1 MCPPPARIG
10 VKNMVSKRSAQ
21 VFLILLLS
29 VVFFLSVF
37 SAFAYPDQPSDTG
50 AHIRKLEGIM
60 EGKTA
65 SAYPLM
71 YFSAGLIHRAFG
83 LPLEIAFG
91 ILMGLC
97 SVLTLFVLYWLFI
110 RNAGCPMIVAFLAA
124 LCVSVILHVYIPG
137 GVMELY
143 YGQGGGNAWHNP
155 SSTAMKPFAVVSFI
169 AFAMLLDKS
178 ARKKGEEGRMRLL
191 NDEGCPENML
201 IAVFFAATVLGILAK
216 PSFAFGFVIAGAVMM
231 LIRIRHIDRK
241 FFAAMLFTAVVLCC
255 LLFWQSSAL
264 FAEGGKHSGGLIFSP
279 ARAFYFISLST
290 RSVPISVASHLLY
303 PAAMLA
309 LFYKDI
315 RPLKNNLYLTAWVF
329 YIVSMLI
336 FFSVSEATNPHYM
349 NIGWTRGIA
358 IFTLQTATTLE
369 FVRSIGRRKERSE
382 SGPKRKRRYDIR
394 LGAVFVCLLL
404 QVVPGVVWLY
414 SFI

>member
-1 MCPPPARIG
+1 MSAACPIG
-10 VKNMVSKRSAQ
+10 VKNMASKRSAQ

-71 YFSAGLIHRAFG
+71 YFSAGLIHRAFD

-137 GVMELY
+137 GGMELY

-155 SSTAMKPFAVVSFI
+155 STTAMKPFAVVSFI

-241 FFAAMLFTAVVLCC
+241 LFAAMLFTAVVLCC
-255 LLFWQSSAL
+255 LLLWQSSAL
-264 FAEGGKHSGGLIFSP
+264 FAEGGKHS
-279 ARAFYFISLST
+279 
-290 RSVPISVASHLLY
+290 
-303 PAAMLA
+303 
-309 LFYKDI
+309 
-315 RPLKNNLYLTAWVF
+315 
-329 YIVSMLI
+329 
-336 FFSVSEATNPHYM
+336 
-349 NIGWTRGIA
+349 
-358 IFTLQTATTLE
+358 
-369 FVRSIGRRKERSE
+369 
-382 SGPKRKRRYDIR
+382 
-394 LGAVFVCLLL
+394 
-404 QVVPGVVWLY
+404 
-414 SFI
+414 